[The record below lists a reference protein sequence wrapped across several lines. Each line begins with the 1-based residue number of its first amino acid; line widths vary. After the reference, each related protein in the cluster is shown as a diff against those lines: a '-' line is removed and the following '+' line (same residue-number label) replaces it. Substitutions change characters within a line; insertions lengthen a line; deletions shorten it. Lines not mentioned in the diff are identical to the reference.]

1 MKCIHCGAALDPNSQ
16 FCSRCGK
23 PAASAGLKATHRE
36 GDEQSVHTV
45 RIDEL
50 LSGRYL
56 LKARLGEG
64 GMGTVYL
71 AHDREL
77 DREVAVKL
85 LAASL
90 VNDTEVVERFE
101 REARMTA
108 KLDHPNIVP
117 VYDVGRHQGR
127 PYMVMKNLEGTTLA
141 ALLREKGGLTADETL
156 KLLRQLAAG
165 IDFIHSK
172 GFIHR
177 DIKSGNIF
185 VGSDGQATLL
195 DFGILRQS
203 HAGEGLTKTGVVMGT
218 PHYMAPE
225 QAIGAKNVD
234 HRVDLYAL
242 AVVVFECLTGTLPFD
257 ADSELR
263 LIQLQ
268 AHAPP
273 PDLLERAPWIAKPV
287 AEVVKRAL
295 AKRPEDR
302 FSSAAEMLKALDAA
316 YGAAKTQVV
325 PQAAGAES
333 PAAYKGPPVAPGTA
347 PSWRRKSQGETS
359 DPNVPVV
366 KAMPTPVPSQPIVQT
381 PFKGKVVVPPPNQG
395 PHRRGVLSVTLTGV
409 LLLGGVAMLAWR
421 PWQGPPGVVETA
433 RDAGAPVLAAE
444 VPDAGP
450 KVAALAQVDAGAVL
464 AVDPVPD
471 AGRRG
476 PLIAVLP
483 RRGSVNVISTHDGE
497 MFWGQVF
504 LDGVEKGRTPL
515 TLDLAPGRYQL
526 RVERH
531 GFRPQER
538 QINVASGRSIVER
551 FDLAP

>member
-1 MKCIHCGAALDPNSQ
+1 VKCVHCGAALDPNSQ

-23 PAASAGLKATHRE
+23 PAGSSPQRATLRD
-36 GDEQSVHTV
+36 GDERSVHTV
-45 RIDEL
+45 RIDET
-50 LSGRYL
+50 LSDRYT

-71 AHDREL
+71 AHDQEL

-101 REARMTA
+101 REARLTA
-108 KLDHPNIVP
+108 KLDHPHIVP
-117 VYDVGRHQGR
+117 VYDVGRHEGR
-127 PYMVMKNLEGTTLA
+127 PYIVMKKLEGATLA
-141 ALLREKGGLTADETL
+141 ALLREKGGLTAEETL
-156 KLLRQLAAG
+156 NLLRQLAAG

-177 DIKSGNIF
+177 DIKAGNIF
-185 VGSDGQATLL
+185 VGPQGQATLL
-195 DFGILRQS
+195 DFGILRPS
-203 HAGEGLTKTGVVMGT
+203 RATDSLTKTGVVMGT

-302 FSSAAEMLKALDAA
+302 FSTGAEMLKALDAA
-316 YGAAKTQVV
+316 YGAAKTQAV
-325 PQAAGAES
+325 PQAVSAVQ
-333 PAAYKGPPVAPGTA
+333 PQLYKGPPEPPGTA
-347 PSWRRKSQGETS
+347 PSWRRKSQG
-359 DPNVPVV
+359 DPSQPG
-366 KAMPTPVPSQPIVQT
+366 APAASPPMPTPVPSQPIVQT
-381 PFKGKVVVPPPNQG
+381 PFRGKAPAGPPAARSRGSLSLALGAVVLGAGLAALLFKPWPSPP
-395 PHRRGVLSVTLTGV
+395 RVVSVDTDAGA
-409 LLLGGVAMLAWR
+409 GVASAAPDASALLA
-421 PWQGPPGVVETA
+421 A
-433 RDAGAPVLAAE
+433 ASAADAGAPERTAAE
-444 VPDAGP
+444 LPDAGK
-450 KVAALAQVDAGAVL
+450 KVAVV
-464 AVDPVPD
+464 PV
-471 AGRRG
+471 A
-476 PLIAVLP
+476 P
-483 RRGSVNVISTHDGE
+483 RRGSVNVISMHDGE

-515 TLDLAPGRYQL
+515 TLDLLPGRYQL

-538 QINVASGRSIVER
+538 QIFVASGRSIVER